1 MDDLESP
8 GLCELCNFPLTN
20 TTVPKHMRLFH
31 PGCRG
36 PCDGY
41 AYRADGVYAQ
51 GMFVGLCGTSSACYL
66 MCNHCRER
74 YLLEKEFKAV
84 RSSAAKSSSGL
95 PYAKLLQLAPDLL
108 GSPTAKS
115 EKGLR
120 QNIHLFGSYLMHH
133 VLNLQSSATLFRT

>member
-74 YLLEKEFKAV
+74 YLLEKEFTFHCHSPPRVTKADFSCGPCSMV
-84 RSSAAKSSSGL
+84 PASNH
-95 PYAKLLQLAPDLL
+95 
-108 GSPTAKS
+108 SPS
-115 EKGLR
+115 PEC
-120 QNIHLFGSYLMHH
+120 
-133 VLNLQSSATLFRT
+133 